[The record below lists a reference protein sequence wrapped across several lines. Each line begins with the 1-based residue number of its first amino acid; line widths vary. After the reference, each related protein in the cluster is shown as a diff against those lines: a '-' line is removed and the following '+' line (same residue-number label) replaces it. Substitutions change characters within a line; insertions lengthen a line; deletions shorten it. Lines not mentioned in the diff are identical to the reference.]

1 MKQKL
6 DTSLQE
12 LLSSLPGGLLE
23 QARERILSACN
34 FALAAHNDQ
43 VRETGEQYIEHDLAV
58 AQIMAPLDVDT
69 DTLIA
74 CLLHDILLPHTEI
87 TAADV
92 EQRFGREVASL
103 VTGLNNLQD
112 YAQRTKYAKHSN
124 GDVDK
129 SALEVIRQA
138 ILSIIEGDI
147 RIILIRLADS
157 LQDLRKASLMQ
168 KDQQIRIATEAMHIY
183 APLANRLGI
192 WHLKWE
198 LEDLAFRFL
207 DPVNYKK
214 IAQKLAERRDERTRK
229 VDAAAVKL
237 QKSILDT
244 GLRSEVTGRSKHI
257 YSIYRKMQRKDIG
270 FEQINDIQ
278 ALRVILYPSDPA
290 SYAEKSLNE
299 KAVEDRSLCYQVL
312 GIVHGLWQPI
322 QGEFDDYI
330 ATPKPNGYRSLHT
343 AVVDTETGQNL
354 EVQIRS
360 LRMHEEAEKGVAAHW
375 AYKESG
381 TKVSASTQRRIQ
393 NLRELLTTLQETE
406 DDAAGREILETEVL
420 AERIY
425 AFTPNGDVVELPGG
439 STPIDFA
446 YQIHTS
452 VGHRCRGARVNGKM
466 CSLDQK
472 LNSGD
477 RVEIITAKRE
487 GPSRDWMNASLGY
500 TGSARTRSKVRQWFR
515 TQERGKNIQQGREV
529 VERELKRLGLGDS
542 YTVDEIAAAL
552 KYDDVKEFLARVGF
566 GDIQSA
572 QISGALML
580 MQKSLKPDDE
590 ELIPLLAPKR
600 PTSQGL
606 TVLGASGLPIK
617 MAGCCNPIPPEPIVG
632 YITRGHG
639 ITIHSQNCQQLA
651 AITDR
656 ERIINEVDWGQEA
669 DTYPIPIV
677 VEAYRR
683 PHLVDDMA
691 NILRGQQIMSPK
703 TKTMTNDS
711 ILTVYLEAEVTSLE
725 QLNWLL
731 KKFEALPNVIEA
743 RRQRWS

>member
-1 MKQKL
+1 MKRDS
-6 DTSLQE
+6 DTTLRE
-12 LLSSLPGGLLE
+12 LLNSLPDGIPDKAKQRVLL
-23 QARERILSACN
+23 AYN
-34 FALAAHNDQ
+34 FAVSAHKNQNRD
-43 VRETGEQYIEHDLAV
+43 TGELFIDHDLSV
-58 AQIMAPLDVDT
+58 AQILAPLDVDT

-74 CLLHDILLPHTEI
+74 CLLHDILLPHTDV
-87 TAADV
+87 TAEDI
-92 EQRFGREVASL
+92 ERMFGQEVSSL
-103 VTGLNNLQD
+103 VSGLYNLQA
-112 YAQRTKYAKHSN
+112 YAQNTQYTKQSN

-129 SALEVIRQA
+129 SELEVIRQA

-147 RIILIRLADS
+147 RIILIRLADC
-157 LQDLRKASLMQ
+157 LQDLRKANLLS
-168 KDQQIRIATEAMHIY
+168 KDQQFRIASEAMHIF

-198 LEDLAFRFL
+198 LEDLSFRYL
-207 DPVNYKK
+207 DPTNYKK
-214 IAQKLAERRDERTRK
+214 IAQKLAERRTERTRK
-229 VDAAAVKL
+229 IAIAATNL
-237 QKSILDT
+237 QSSILEM
-244 GLRSEVTGRSKHI
+244 GLIGEVTGRSKHI
-257 YSIYRKMQRKDIG
+257 YSIYRKMRRKDIS

-278 ALRVILYPSDPA
+278 AIRVILYPIDPE
-290 SYAEKSLNE
+290 SYAVKNLKE
-299 KAVEDRSLCYQVL
+299 KADEDRSQCYQVL
-312 GIVHGLWQPI
+312 GIVHSLWQPI

-343 AVVDTETGQNL
+343 AVIDTDTGQKL

-360 LRMHEEAEKGVAAHW
+360 LSMHEEAEKGIAAHW

-381 TKVSASTQRRIQ
+381 TKVSASSQRRIQ

-406 DDAAGREILETEVL
+406 DDTTGREILEAEAL

-425 AFTPNGDVVELPGG
+425 AFTPNGDVVELPSD

-452 VGHRCRGARVNGKM
+452 VGHRCRGARINGKM
-466 CSLDQK
+466 RSLDHK
-472 LNSGD
+472 LKSGD
-477 RVEIITAKRE
+477 HVEIITAKRG
-487 GPSRDWMNASLGY
+487 GPSRDWMNAKLGY

-515 TQERGKNIQQGREV
+515 TQERGINIQQGRDV
-529 VERELKRLGLGDS
+529 VERELKRLGLSDS
-542 YTVDEIAAAL
+542 YSVDEIAAAL

-590 ELIPLLAPKR
+590 ELLPLLLPKR
-600 PTSQGL
+600 PPAKGL

-639 ITIHSQNCQQLA
+639 ITIHSQNCKQLA

-656 ERIINEVDWGQEA
+656 ERIVNEVDWGQET

-691 NILRGQQIMSPK
+691 NILRGQQIVAPK
-703 TKTMTNDS
+703 TKTVSTDS

>member
-1 MKQKL
+1 M
-6 DTSLQE
+6 
-12 LLSSLPGGLLE
+12 G
-23 QARERILSACN
+23 LSA
-34 FALAAHNDQ
+34 
-43 VRETGEQYIEHDLAV
+43 
-58 AQIMAPLDVDT
+58 
-69 DTLIA
+69 
-74 CLLHDILLPHTEI
+74 
-87 TAADV
+87 
-92 EQRFGREVASL
+92 
-103 VTGLNNLQD
+103 
-112 YAQRTKYAKHSN
+112 
-124 GDVDK
+124 
-129 SALEVIRQA
+129 
-138 ILSIIEGDI
+138 
-147 RIILIRLADS
+147 
-157 LQDLRKASLMQ
+157 
-168 KDQQIRIATEAMHIY
+168 
-183 APLANRLGI
+183 
-192 WHLKWE
+192 
-198 LEDLAFRFL
+198 
-207 DPVNYKK
+207 
-214 IAQKLAERRDERTRK
+214 
-229 VDAAAVKL
+229 
-237 QKSILDT
+237 
-244 GLRSEVTGRSKHI
+244 EVTGRSKHI
-257 YSIYRKMQRKDIG
+257 YSIFRKMRRKDLD

-278 ALRVILYPSDPA
+278 ALRVILHPRDPE
-290 SYAEKSLNE
+290 SYAQKNLKE
-299 KAVEDRSLCYQVL
+299 KADEDRSLCYQAL
-312 GIVHGLWQPI
+312 GIVHSLWQPI

-343 AVVDTETGQNL
+343 AVVDPYTGQKL

-406 DDAAGREILETEVL
+406 DDTSSREILESEVL

-425 AFTPNGDVVELPGG
+425 AFTPNGDVVELP
-439 STPIDFA
+439 SNATPIDFA

-466 CSLDQK
+466 CSLDHK
-472 LNSGD
+472 LRSGD
-477 RVEIITAKRE
+477 RVEIITTKRS
-487 GPSRDWMNASLGY
+487 GPSRDWMNESLGY

-515 TQERGKNIQQGREV
+515 KQERGKNIQQGREV
-529 VERELKRLGLGDS
+529 VERELKRLGLGDT

-552 KYDDVKEFLARVGF
+552 KYDDVKEFLSRVGF
-566 GDIQSA
+566 GDIQST

-590 ELIPLLAPKR
+590 ELLPLLLPTRPK
-600 PTSQGL
+600 SQGL
-606 TVLGASGLPIK
+606 TVLGTSGLPTK

-639 ITIHSQNCQQLA
+639 ITIHRQNCKQLD

-656 ERIINEVDWGQEA
+656 ERIVREVDWGQET

-691 NILRGQQIMSPK
+691 SILRGQQIMAPK
-703 TKTMTNDS
+703 TKTITNDS
-711 ILTVYLEAEVTSLE
+711 ILTVYLEAEVNSID

-743 RRQRWS
+743 RRQHWS